1 MGLMIGSL
9 LVTIGFHVLHEYE
22 CAVLFRFV
30 RAARGPV
37 GRDEEPV
44 PAAGMQRAIAKQ
56 VEAECDRRTSV
67 ISHDTT
73 QIKAIG
79 TCFENA
85 PLFLR

>member
-37 GRDEEPV
+37 GRDEERV
-44 PAAGMQRAIAKQ
+44 PAAGMQRAIA
-56 VEAECDRRTSV
+56 E
-67 ISHDTT
+67 
-73 QIKAIG
+73 
-79 TCFENA
+79 
-85 PLFLR
+85 